1 MTEEK
6 VLEILEYIEN
16 NLNSSIKIEV
26 LANEFHYDRS
36 YLSRSF
42 KKITNISLIDYI
54 NERKV
59 IKSIDYVV
67 NTDEKMLKVALIS
80 GFNSLEYFSETFYR
94 VTSFGPSS
102 LRRSESIKK
111 ILPFIDDEDLLKCL
125 KKNHEK
131 ILKIRTL
138 DKPKVKVYGILKK

>member
-6 VLEILEYIEN
+6 VLEVLKYIEN
-16 NLNSSIKIEV
+16 NLNNSIKIEM

-36 YLSRSF
+36 HLSRSF

-67 NTDEKMLKVALIS
+67 NTDEKMLKVAIIS

-94 VTSFGPSS
+94 VISFGPSS
-102 LRRSESIKK
+102 LRKNESIKK
-111 ILPFIDDEDLLKCL
+111 ILPFIDDEDLLSCL

-131 ILKIRTL
+131 ILKIRIL
-138 DKPKVKVYGILKK
+138 DKPKVKVYGGLKK